1 MNQSFQHTTNS
12 QPIDQSSNLTS
23 GGGSASKQY
32 KTNQFLFV
40 DNTNNTQ
47 STPTKNKPHSNHQHK
62 ITNDNYPQQQQP
74 LQKQQK
80 QNPIQHFHQ
89 QQLPKKLV
97 EEKTSKLQESLLKQ
111 LKKNMKL
118 IQDLQGLNIQG
129 GSQQQYGVVSGNHNY
144 NIQINQGEQQS
155 FRLQIPINEQI
166 NNQTKG
172 FMHKRG
178 LSQGQ
183 GLLSTGY
190 GRRQLFQNDNLQ
202 NSATNNNQQ
211 PDVLNV
217 QKKEIAITSRQKQ
230 IGEKFKFYRNKQL
243 GQFCMPKLEQE
254 TSKNYFSAERL
265 QEKGINPEELQMLQ
279 RLTQASLQF
288 MPNSATVSYRQLQDI
303 QSIQHLNR
311 SLHDFK
317 GMVGQKKID
326 RKLNLIS
333 SSPEQNQLNNS
344 QPFFPSSQIQRQRNT
359 LQRLNKLKQNNM
371 KFIETDL
378 NHSVM
383 SPLQYSTNQN
393 NNQQSPQNAVINSGE
408 GQPLFKYS
416 QNYFSSSGAFDLS
429 KNSLLKI
436 GENGIKNKQDQV
448 KMAKYYKKLMNMTTR
463 NMNHVFSEYLEKVKE
478 EDKHQQFQKSPK
490 LKNLTQSLN
499 LKQMPY
505 SPPGSYNAQAIK
517 RGVKPHNKNYASF
530 SNPVSPKLNN
540 VNPDQNEDNLN
551 NSTQIGSIQNQKDRI
566 SSSTYDMFSHSRELN
581 TLKQRNRLRS
591 LFEYHQQKN
600 NRDVLNKFL
609 RRSDWEQKP
618 NRMEQFKKQIMNQY
632 DGQYDYSVLLSL
644 SQPKFEK
651 MSYKNVEEQFQ
662 KLETQDD
669 SSSQD

>member
-74 LQKQQK
+74 LQIQQK
-80 QNPIQHFHQ
+80 QNPILHFHQ

-129 GSQQQYGVVSGNHNY
+129 GSQQQHGGIGVSQNY
-144 NIQINQGEQQS
+144 NIQINQGDQQS
-155 FRLQIPINEQI
+155 FRHQIPMNDQV
-166 NNQTKG
+166 NYSTNG

-190 GRRQLFQNDNLQ
+190 GRRQLFHNDNLQ
-202 NSATNNNQQ
+202 NSSTNNNQQ

-288 MPNSATVSYRQLQDI
+288 MPNSAAVSQRQLQDI

-326 RKLNLIS
+326 RKLNLMNNN
-333 SSPEQNQLNNS
+333 SPDQNYQLNNS

-383 SPLQYSTNQN
+383 NPLQYSTNQN
-393 NNQQSPQNAVINSGE
+393 SNQISPQNVIGSG
-408 GQPLFKYS
+408 
-416 QNYFSSSGAFDLS
+416 SGAFDLS

-499 LKQMPY
+499 LKQMPN

-517 RGVKPHNKNYASF
+517 RGVKPRNKNYASF

-551 NSTQIGSIQNQKDRI
+551 NSTQIGSLQNQKDRI

-618 NRMEQFKKQIMNQY
+618 NRMEQFKKQIMNQH